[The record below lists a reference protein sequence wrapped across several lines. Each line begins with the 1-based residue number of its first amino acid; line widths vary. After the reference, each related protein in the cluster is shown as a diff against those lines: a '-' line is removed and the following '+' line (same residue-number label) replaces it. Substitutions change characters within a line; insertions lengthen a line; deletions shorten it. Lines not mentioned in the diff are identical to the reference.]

1 MKTCRQFDV
10 SDETILLLAKEFNL
24 NPYDYIRSNIVCDG
38 ESSDLEKGLCAICD
52 GPSNNGFRYNVQYND
67 HEISSTKFVT
77 AFDLLY
83 KDKKL
88 FSYNQYSIHV
98 YNETIRRL
106 RADGDLPEKD
116 PQVYKTA
123 QECILLYDYDKILSK
138 YARKLEKDLEAFLS

>member
-1 MKTCRQFDV
+1 MRRV
-10 SDETILLLAKEFNL
+10 
-24 NPYDYIRSNIVCDG
+24 G
-38 ESSDLEKGLCAICD
+38 AICD

-116 PQVYKTA
+116 PLVYKTA

-138 YARKLEKDLEAFLS
+138 YARNEKDLEAFLSRDHSYTIDRNVENVVSDKDSWQYNV